1 MKGMGNNFSVF
12 PGEMFTATASVANN
26 VLDKIEHA
34 VGFIVTP
41 RGKKKDFEEAV
52 SCYIDEIKNN
62 QNLSPLIKAAMISNA
77 RKNIKEYINQNDIVN
92 IGMDN
97 MANTVN
103 IRMDDTTSTVNMG
116 GIDDD
121 WLMYFFDKAKNIS
134 NEQLKI
140 IWGKLLAEEVIS
152 GGVSKKLLHI
162 LSVISPED
170 AAAFGNVCNYY
181 VFVDNV
187 QNLEGVLQIFNARE
201 IGVDNMQRLESLGLI
216 NFALAGAA
224 TISYEIN
231 FAEEE
236 EKVVELRYFGEKIKI
251 NVPESQLNLG
261 CASLTK
267 EGEQLRKIIE
277 PKKISTLLQ
286 EILDENNKQRKYL

>member
-1 MKGMGNNFSVF
+1 MENNLSII
-12 PGEMFTATASVANN
+12 PGEAFTAAASVVNN
-26 VLDKIEHA
+26 VLDKMEHA
-34 VGFIVTP
+34 VGFVVTP
-41 RGKKKDFEEAV
+41 RGKKKDLEEAV
-52 SCYIDEIKNN
+52 SYYIDEIKND
-62 QNLSPLIKAAMISNA
+62 QKLSPIIKAVKISNV
-77 RKNIKEYINQNDIVN
+77 RRDIKEYINQNDIVN

-97 MANTVN
+97 MDNNAKMEKIT
-103 IRMDDTTSTVNMG
+103 
-116 GIDDD
+116 DD
-121 WLMYFFDKAKNIS
+121 WLMCFFDKAKNVT
-134 NEQLKI
+134 NEQLKV
-140 IWGKLLAEEVIS
+140 IWGKLLAEEAMS
-152 GGVSKKLLHI
+152 GEVSKKLLHI
-162 LSVISPED
+162 LSIISPED

-224 TISYEIN
+224 AMSYGIN

-251 NVPESQLNLG
+251 NVPESQLDLG
-261 CASLTK
+261 CACLTK

-277 PKKISTLLQ
+277 PKKINTLLQ
-286 EILDENNKQRKYL
+286 EILDENNKQRKYV